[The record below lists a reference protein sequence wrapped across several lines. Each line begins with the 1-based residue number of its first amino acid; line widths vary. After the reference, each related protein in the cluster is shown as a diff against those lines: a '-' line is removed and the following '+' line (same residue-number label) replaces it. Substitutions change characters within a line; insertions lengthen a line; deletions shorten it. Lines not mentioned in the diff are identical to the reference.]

1 MFVRDIPF
9 GNRYPFS
16 DVTSPHRFGPFFLD
30 ARIAVGGTAEVYLA
44 RPAQPSRDLP
54 ERLVVKRLLPHFASD
69 AEGRT
74 MFDRE
79 ARLHAAVSH
88 ANVVTVYH
96 AGKDD
101 RGEPY
106 LAMEYIDGVD
116 GYRLLRRLRQ
126 ESEYLPIGVAVYVA
140 REVLRAL
147 QSVHAASDPSS
158 GGSLGI
164 VHRDVS
170 PSNIYLS
177 KDGSVKLGDFGIARS
192 TTRPTLRSDQ
202 GHVLKGK
209 FAYLAPE
216 QVAGEP
222 SDHRADLFSLA
233 TVLAEMLLNRPL
245 FPGGG
250 QLAILLAI
258 RDCKIDALT
267 EIKPRLPPGLFE
279 VMQHALARLPKD
291 RFESATAFAAALS
304 PFEADARLAAREIAA
319 RVRWVKA
326 AASTDKLAAQRDA
339 ATIKRAPKQ
348 STPAMMRAEPPA
360 PTAIERL
367 PDSAPNRTVS
377 SAPTAPPAAGFSHV
391 EAESAELE
399 VVEDGDSTAE
409 ELEADLDEAVQGTD
423 EVKTSE
429 YELLPSHVLKIDGT
443 ELGPWTFARLMEA
456 LATGQ
461 IERGD
466 RIDFVGRGFMPAE
479 EIEELQRF
487 FPAPAATTSELKGP
501 GAADFR
507 DQIGPRTMLE
517 TLMLVLVQ
525 SETGVLFAEH
535 AEGEGG
541 GAPQS
546 KGGRKELY
554 FVQGKLHHVASSNAH
569 ELLGEYLVRR
579 GKLARDELDLALAVL
594 PRYGG
599 RMGDTLISMGLVS
612 AVDIFRAIR
621 EQGRDRVADLFLW
634 SGGQLS
640 FYRGHTAPHVEFPLD
655 LELPSLILAG
665 LETAKPGDTILN
677 EHRAN
682 LDRYLGPSFPRD
694 DLFSF
699 EGVTWPP
706 TITQVQDLIRKPAT
720 LREILTR
727 AARSGGALS
736 TGDVLRSMEIL
747 LAAGLVAWK

>member
-1 MFVRDIPF
+1 MSAP
-9 GNRYPFS
+9 Y
-16 DVTSPHRFGPFFLD
+16 RFGPFYLD

-44 RPAQPSRDLP
+44 RPAQPIPNLP
-54 ERLVVKRLLPHFASD
+54 DRLVVKRLLPHFASD

-79 ARLHAAVSH
+79 ARLHAAVH
-88 ANVVTVYH
+88 HENVVTVYH

-126 ESEYLPIGVAVYVA
+126 EGEYLPIGVAVYVA

-147 QSVHAASDPSS
+147 ESVHAAQDPTS

-177 KDGSVKLGDFGIARS
+177 KNGTVKLGDFGIARS

-233 TVLAEMLLNRPL
+233 AVLAEMLLNRPL

-258 RDCKIDALT
+258 RDCKIDALH

-279 VMQHALARLPKD
+279 VMQKALARNPKD
-291 RFESATAFAAALS
+291 RYESATAFAAALA
-304 PFEADARLAAREIAA
+304 PFEADPRLASREIAA
-319 RVRWVKA
+319 RVRWVQ
-326 AASTDKLAAQRDA
+326 AASSTDNLVAQRDHA
-339 ATIKRAPKQ
+339 AIRAAQARKASQ
-348 STPAMMRAEPPA
+348 PAMAAAEPA
-360 PTAIERL
+360 SPTTTPPEE
-367 PDSAPNRTVS
+367 
-377 SAPTAPPAAGFSHV
+377 PAAAA
-391 EAESAELE
+391 EAPRE
-399 VVEDGDSTAE
+399 EDRPPDP
-409 ELEADLDEAVQGTD
+409 D
-423 EVKTSE
+423 VKTSE
-429 YELLPSHVLKIDGT
+429 FEPLPSRVVKKDGT
-443 ELGPWTFARLMEA
+443 QLGPWSFARLMEA

-461 IERGD
+461 ID
-466 RIDFVGRGFMPAE
+466 REDQVDFVGRGFQRAE
-479 EIEELQRF
+479 DIEEFARF
-487 FPAPAATTSELKGP
+487 FPSSTATTGQLDGP
-501 GAADFR
+501 GTPDFHEE
-507 DQIGPRTMLE
+507 IGPQTILQA
-517 TLMLVLVQ
+517 LMMVLAQ
-525 SETGVLFAEH
+525 NETGVLFAERN
-535 AEGEGG
+535 ETGMPGS
-541 GAPQS
+541 APLS
-546 KGGRKELY
+546 ARKELY

-599 RMGDTLISMGLVS
+599 RMGDTLISMGLCS

-634 SGGQLS
+634 RGGTLT
-640 FYRGHTAPHVEFPLD
+640 FYRGHTAQHVEFPLD
-655 LELPSLILAG
+655 LELPALMLAG
-665 LETAKPGDTILN
+665 LETAKPGDAILD
-677 EHRAN
+677 EYRPY
-682 LDRYLGPSFPRD
+682 LDRVLGPAVPRD

-699 EGVTWPP
+699 THVTWP
-706 TITQVQDLIRKPAT
+706 TSVEMVQELLRKPTT
-720 LREILTR
+720 LRDVLTTV
-727 AARSGGALS
+727 ACSGGLLS
-736 TGDVLRSMEIL
+736 TGDVLRAIEIL
-747 LAAGLVAWK
+747 LAAGLAAWK

>member
-1 MFVRDIPF
+1 V
-9 GNRYPFS
+9 
-16 DVTSPHRFGPFFLD
+16 PHRFGPFFLD
-30 ARIAVGGTAEVYLA
+30 SRIAVGGTAEVYLA
-44 RPAQPSRDLP
+44 RPAQPGASLP

-79 ARLHAAVSH
+79 ARLHAAVTH
-88 ANVVTVYH
+88 ENVVTVFH

-126 ESEYLPIGVAVYVA
+126 EGEFLPVGVSVYVA
-140 REVLRAL
+140 CEVLRAL
-147 QSVHAASDPSS
+147 ESVHAASDPTS

-177 KDGSVKLGDFGIARS
+177 KEGGVKLGDFGIARS

-222 SDHRADLFSLA
+222 SDHRADLFSLG

-258 RDCKIDALT
+258 RDCKIDALL

-279 VMQHALARLPKD
+279 VMQRALSRRPD
-291 RFESATAFAAALS
+291 QRFPSATAFAAALA
-304 PFEADARLAAREIAA
+304 PFVADSRLASREIAA
-319 RVRWVKA
+319 RVRWVQSA
-326 AASTDKLAAQRDA
+326 GSTDKLKAAVPDRVAVHVRPAKDA
-339 ATIKRAPKQ
+339 KPPPPPRPKL
-348 STPAMMRAEPPA
+348 E
-360 PTAIERL
+360 
-367 PDSAPNRTVS
+367 SAPILEMED
-377 SAPTAPPAAGFSHV
+377 V
-391 EAESAELE
+391 EAE
-399 VVEDGDSTAE
+399 
-409 ELEADLDEAVQGTD
+409 LDEVDD
-423 EVKTSE
+423 ELDAALPLGNEPKTTE
-429 YELLPSHVLKIDGT
+429 YEPLPSRVLKADGT
-443 ELGPWTFARLMEA
+443 QFGPWTFARLMEA

-466 RIDFVGRGFMPAE
+466 RVDFVGRGYRVVD
-479 EIEELQRF
+479 EIEELTRF
-487 FPAPAATTSELKGP
+487 FPPQSATTNQLQGP
-501 GAADFR
+501 GAPDFR

-517 TLMLVLVQ
+517 TLMLVLQ
-525 SETGVLFAEH
+525 QRETGVLFAEH
-535 AEGEGG
+535 AEGEGSADQRG
-541 GAPQS
+541 GG
-546 KGGRKELY
+546 KKELY
-554 FVQGKLHHVASSNAH
+554 FVQGRLHHVASSNAQ

-579 GKLARDELDLALAVL
+579 KTLAREELDLALAVL

-599 RMGDTLISMGLVS
+599 RMGDTLISMGLVGP
-612 AVDIFRAIR
+612 VDIFRAIR

-634 SGGQLS
+634 RGGQLT
-640 FYRGHTAPHVEFPLD
+640 FYRGHTAPQVEFPLD
-655 LELPSLILAG
+655 LELPALMLAG
-665 LETAKPGDTILN
+665 LETAKPGDTILE
-677 EHRAN
+677 EHRAD
-682 LDRYLGPSFPRD
+682 LDRTIGPAPARRD
-694 DLFSF
+694 SSPF
-699 EGVTWPP
+699 EGVSWPASVNGVLEAIKKP
-706 TITQVQDLIRKPAT
+706 TT
-720 LREILTR
+720 LRGILTS
-727 AARSGGALS
+727 ATQAGGLLS
-736 TGDVLRSMEIL
+736 TGDILRATEMLIVAGL
-747 LAAGLVAWK
+747 LAWKS

>member
-1 MFVRDIPF
+1 M
-9 GNRYPFS
+9 S
-16 DVTSPHRFGPFFLD
+16 ASHRFGPFFLD

-44 RPAQPSRDLP
+44 RPVTPAADLP

-74 MFDRE
+74 MFERE
-79 ARLHAAVSH
+79 ARLHASVNH
-88 ANVVTVYH
+88 ENVVTVFH

-126 ESEYLPIGVAVYVA
+126 EGEFLPIGVAVHIA

-147 QSVHAASDPSS
+147 ESVHAALDPTS

-177 KDGSVKLGDFGIARS
+177 KGGSVKLGDFGIARS
-192 TTRPTLRSDQ
+192 TTRATLRSEA

-216 QVAGEP
+216 QVAGET

-279 VMQHALARLPKD
+279 VMQRALARNPAQRYD
-291 RFESATAFAAALS
+291 DATSFAAALA
-304 PFEADARLAAREIAA
+304 PFEADKRLAAREIAA

-326 AASTDKLAAQRDA
+326 ASSSDTLTAQQGSAAM
-339 ATIKRAPKQ
+339 RAVKVE
-348 STPAMMRAEPPA
+348 TPAAPPV
-360 PTAIERL
+360 I
-367 PDSAPNRTVS
+367 S
-377 SAPTAPPAAGFSHV
+377 APPALPAQASAVAPRAAV
-391 EAESAELE
+391 EPEAL
-399 VVEDGDSTAE
+399 DD
-409 ELEADLDEAVQGTD
+409 ADLEDDDVPS

-429 YELLPSHVLKIDGT
+429 YELLPSHVLKADGT
-443 ELGPWTFARLMEA
+443 THGPWTFARLMEA

-466 RIDFVGRGFMPAE
+466 RVDFVGRGFQTAE
-479 EIEELQRF
+479 DIEEFARF
-487 FPAPAATTSELKGP
+487 FPAPGATTSQLQGP
-501 GAADFR
+501 GTPDLS
-507 DQIGPRTMLE
+507 DHIGPKTMLE
-517 TLMLVLVQ
+517 TLMFVLAQ
-525 SETGVLFAEH
+525 SETGVLFVERAE
-535 AEGEGG
+535 ADGPAGPASRGG
-541 GAPQS
+541 
-546 KGGRKELY
+546 KKELY
-554 FVQGKLHHVASSNAH
+554 FVQGRLHHVASSNAS

-579 GKLARDELDLALAVL
+579 GKLEREELDLALAVL
-594 PRYGG
+594 PRYSG
-599 RMGDTLISMGLVS
+599 RMGDTLISMGLVGP
-612 AVDIFRAIR
+612 VDIFRAIR
-621 EQGRDRVADLFLW
+621 DQGRDRVADLFLW
-634 SGGQLS
+634 RGGTLA
-640 FYRGHTAPHVEFPLD
+640 FYRGHTAPHVEFSLD
-655 LELPSLILAG
+655 LELPALMLAG
-665 LETAKPGDTILN
+665 LETAKPGDTLLT
-677 EHRAN
+677 EHRAD
-682 LDRYLGPSFPRD
+682 LDRVLGPSSPRD

-706 TITQVQDLIRKPAT
+706 VIVKLLELVRKPVT
-720 LREILTR
+720 LREVLQN
-727 AARSGGALS
+727 AAKGGVLS
-736 TGDVLRSMEIL
+736 TGDVLRAAEVL